1 MRSRA
6 LVAAFF
12 GVSMGTFGLFA
23 LACSQGSGTAQD
35 PGGSSAADGP
45 GPTVAGAGAP
55 ATSTAAAAVTGA
67 ATGSSSAAT
76 GEVPGA
82 ECKDLVVDITNEP
95 PDGGVAMSNAMTAG
109 DAGSS
114 DRLTPVMDVMT
125 KNRDKFRCC
134 FNLWGKNNLGKEARV
149 TLAIKLKASGELE
162 TFGFKPDETDITDP
176 GVERCMQNVAASL
189 SFPASPSGKETRY
202 NQRYVFRA
210 KAK

>member
-6 LVAAFF
+6 LVVAFI
-12 GVSMGTFGLFA
+12 GASMGTFGLFA
-23 LACSQGSGTAQD
+23 LACSQRSGTAQD
-35 PGGSSAADGP
+35 PGGSSAADGVGTP
-45 GPTVAGAGAP
+45 LPS
-55 ATSTAAAAVTGA
+55 TSTVA
-67 ATGSSSAAT
+67 ATGEPPSGATSGSSGAAS

-82 ECKDLVVDITNEP
+82 ECKDLVVDITNDP

-149 TLAIKLKASGELE
+149 TLAIKLKSSGELE
-162 TFGFKPDETDITDP
+162 TFGFKPDETDLTDP